1 MLKVII
7 ADDEK
12 LICRLV
18 QALGDWEALDMEV
31 AGLAENGLEALELIE
46 KVEPDILITDIRM
59 PGCDG
64 LELIQRAKEMRPE
77 LEVIIISGYAHFEY
91 AQSAIQYGVGTY
103 LLKPIKKEQLMEA
116 LRKMRGRCEER
127 LKREEGMMR
136 QHKNSRNDLNLL
148 RSSLVKD
155 LLSDH
160 APALTREV
168 LRDTYHF
175 GTEGDTY
182 QVFLIKIDCEVE
194 EVNGSAA
201 QIVRE
206 TVQELFL
213 NGLAECCKE
222 ALVYFQS
229 YTGYGVMN
237 YEAAQKDQVR
247 KCLRE
252 CFNQASAKKNL
263 FGPVE
268 FSLSLGTAVREPE
281 EIAFSLKEAQ
291 DAMMERLIE
300 GTGRLLEHVPKDSGI
315 DKQGLLEK
323 YVKVM
328 DHVIEV
334 LDVDEAREAAFQ
346 LESAAMGTE
355 AVCGRELM
363 ELVLSA
369 GRAFITRVAI
379 HDIPRFHIGD
389 FPRVEEVQQ
398 DFWVCCNQC
407 GSGPELFDALRL
419 LQETMLR
426 EAVETRDNEAT
437 RPIRIAKQ
445 YVMQHFHEPITME
458 EVCEMAGFST
468 SYFSVLFKKGTG
480 EGFAKYLTRVRMEEA
495 KTLLRETNLPVAEI
509 CEKVGYSDRKH
520 FTHTF
525 HKATGLNP
533 AEYRKLYG

>member
-18 QALGDWEALDMEV
+18 QALGDWDALGMEV
-31 AGLAENGLEALELIE
+31 AGMAENGLEALELIG

-64 LELIQRAKEMRPE
+64 LELIRRAKEMRPE

-116 LRKMRGRCEER
+116 LEKMRGRCEAR
-127 LKREEGMMR
+127 LKRDEGMQR
-136 QHKNSRNDLNLL
+136 QHENSRNDLNLL

-155 LLSDH
+155 LLSDGV
-160 APALTREV
+160 PALTHRI

-175 GTEGDTY
+175 GTEGDIY
-182 QVFLIKIDCEVE
+182 QVFLVKIDCDVRK
-194 EVNGSAA
+194 VNSSAA

-213 NGLAECCKE
+213 NGLSEHCE
-222 ALVYFQS
+222 EVLVYFQG
-229 YTGYGVMN
+229 YNGYGVMN
-237 YEAAQKDQVR
+237 YGEGKKEQVR
-247 KCLRE
+247 KSLRE
-252 CFNQASAKKNL
+252 CFNQAAAKKNL

-268 FSLSLGTAVREPE
+268 FSLALGPAVKEPAQ
-281 EIAFSLKEAQ
+281 IADSLKAAQ
-291 DAMMERLIE
+291 DALMERLIE
-300 GTGRLLEHVPKDSGI
+300 GTGRLLEHVPRESGI

-323 YVKVM
+323 YVKSM

-334 LDVDEAREAAFQ
+334 LSLEEAREAVEQ
-346 LESAAMGTE
+346 LEEAAMGTE

-369 GRAFITRVAI
+369 GRAFITRVAL
-379 HDIPRFHIGD
+379 HD
-389 FPRVEEVQQ
+389 VEEVQQ
-398 DFWVCCNQC
+398 DFSLCCNQC
-407 GSGPELFDALRL
+407 RSGTELFEELGR
-419 LQETMLR
+419 LQESLLT
-426 EAVETRDNEAT
+426 EAVEARENEAT

-458 EVCEMAGFST
+458 DVCEMAGFST
-468 SYFSVLFKKGTG
+468 SYFSVLFKKETG

-495 KTLLRETNLPVAEI
+495 KTLLRETNLPVADI